1 MLPKVLKLKLAKL
14 LIAKDLRVWLW
25 VESARREDDFFPES
39 KEESAITQKG
49 EGVWTEIEL
58 DGPKGKDLRWWGI
71 EEYCRLGV
79 LVI

>member
-1 MLPKVLKLKLAKL
+1 MLPKTLKLKLAKL
-14 LIAKDLRVWLW
+14 LKAKNLRVWLW
-25 VESARREDDFFPES
+25 VESARREDVFFTDV
-39 KEESAITQKG
+39 KEESAITHNG

-71 EEYCRLGV
+71 EEYCKLGV

>member
-14 LIAKDLRVWLW
+14 LMVKDLKVWLW
-25 VESARREDDFFPES
+25 MESARREDVFSPDGKDES
-39 KEESAITQKG
+39 TTPHKN

-58 DGPKGKDLRWWGI
+58 DGPKGKDLRWWGV

-79 LVI
+79 LVV

>member
-1 MLPKVLKLKLAKL
+1 MLPKALKLKLAKL
-14 LIAKDLRVWLW
+14 LTAKDLRVWLW
-25 VESARREDDFFPES
+25 VESARREDVFFTES
-39 KEESAITQKG
+39 KEESAIPHKG

-71 EEYCRLGV
+71 EEYCKLGV

>member
-14 LIAKDLRVWLW
+14 LIAKDLRLWLW
-25 VESARREDDFFPES
+25 MESARREDDVITKS
-39 KEESAITQKG
+39 KEESAITHKG

-71 EEYCRLGV
+71 EENCRLGV

>member
-1 MLPKVLKLKLAKL
+1 MLPKILKLKLTKL
-14 LIAKDLRVWLW
+14 LNAKDLRVWLW
-25 VESARREDDFFPES
+25 IESARREDVFVMDR
-39 KEESAITQKG
+39 KEDSALSHLG

-71 EEYCRLGV
+71 EEHCRLGV

>member
-1 MLPKVLKLKLAKL
+1 MLPKTLKLKLAKL
-14 LIAKDLRVWLW
+14 LKAKDLRVWLW
-25 VESARREDDFFPES
+25 MESARREDVFFMDG
-39 KEESAITQKG
+39 KEESAIAHMD

-71 EEYCRLGV
+71 EEHCRLGV

>member
-14 LIAKDLRVWLW
+14 LNAKALKVWLW
-25 VESARREDDFFPES
+25 VESARRADDR
-39 KEESAITQKG
+39 AITHKG

-58 DGPKGKDLRWWGI
+58 DGSKGKDLRWWGI